1 MLLRQLK
8 RHETHFKII
17 QIQIMFII
25 YKVFISIMHTID
37 DDVTYSLIDYKMYH
51 LLTMLIIIV

>member
-1 MLLRQLK
+1 
-8 RHETHFKII
+8 
-17 QIQIMFII
+17 MFII